1 MNKNAL
7 LGVGGVVV
15 GCLVGYG
22 IARSPLAGGV
32 GTTKAEAPAGCDTN
46 LHASLEGPVIAVG
59 NQSVAG
65 AELPENV
72 RAELYELTSQN
83 YLRARELL
91 EAYATRFALAKEKG
105 GMVNPSKV
113 PDLGELL
120 ADKKV
125 SEDDVRKFY
134 ETNKKSFPP
143 NMTVESISK
152 NLRIH
157 LETQRNQDGI
167 RKTMAQLRDKKA
179 YQLLLPS
186 PCGPRV
192 AMDFAKFPTR
202 GDTNAKE
209 TLVAVGDFFCA
220 SCRYFKS
227 DLENFLDKHRDTIR
241 YTQVITTEDVNAPV
255 AQLAAGAYC
264 AKRQSNDAFW
274 KYSERAYNTPYYL
287 LQKNA
292 GVDEVRNQAVKL
304 ATEAGLDTKSFEKCM
319 TSGDG
324 MDELTTVTKN
334 LKASGAEK
342 TPSYIASGRR
352 IVTPNNPAVLI
363 DILTQS
369 FPGSIKP
376 ATDSSASAKDKAP
389 TAK

>member
-1 MNKNAL
+1 MNKNAI

-22 IARSPLAGGV
+22 IARSPLSGGV
-32 GTTKAEAPAGCDTN
+32 GTTRAEAPAGCDAN
-46 LHASLEGPVIAVG
+46 LHASMEGAVIAVG

-72 RAELYELTSQN
+72 RAELYDLTSQN
-83 YLRARELL
+83 YLRAREIL

-105 GMVNPSKV
+105 GMVNPAKV
-113 PDLGELL
+113 PELGELL
-120 ADKKV
+120 TDKKV
-125 SEDDVRKFY
+125 TDEDVKKFY

-143 NMTVESISK
+143 NMTFESIAK
-152 NLRIH
+152 NLRVH

-167 RKTMAQLRDKKA
+167 RKTMSQLRDKKS

-192 AMDFAKFPTR
+192 AMDFAKFPTK
-202 GDTNAKE
+202 GDANAKE

-227 DLENFLDKHRDTIR
+227 DLENFLDKHRETIR
-241 YTQVITTEDVNAPV
+241 YTQVITTEDVTAPV

-292 GVDEVRNQAVKL
+292 SVEEVRNQATKI
-304 ATEAGLDTKSFEKCM
+304 ATEAGLDAKAFTKCL
-319 TSGDG
+319 TDGDG
-324 MDELTTVTKN
+324 MDELTAVTQN
-334 LKASGAEK
+334 LKASGADK
-342 TPSYIASGRR
+342 TPTYIASGRR
-352 IVTPNNPAVLI
+352 IVTPNNPTVLI
-363 DILTQS
+363 DIMSQS

-376 ATDSSASAKDKAP
+376 ASNNATSEKDKAP

>member
-7 LGVGGVVV
+7 LGFGGIVI
-15 GCLVGYG
+15 GGLIGFG
-22 IARSPLAGGV
+22 LARGPLAGGI
-32 GTTKAEAPAGCDTN
+32 GATKVEAPAGCDAN
-46 LHASLEGPVIAVG
+46 LHASFEGPVISVG
-59 NQSVAG
+59 NQTVVG

-91 EAYATRFALAKEKG
+91 EAYAARFALAKEKG
-105 GMVNPSKV
+105 GMVNPSKI
-113 PDLGELL
+113 PELADLLS
-120 ADKKV
+120 DKKV
-125 SEDDVRKFY
+125 TDQDVRNFY
-134 ETNKKSFPP
+134 EAQKKSFPP
-143 NMTVESISK
+143 NMTFESLQK

-167 RKTMAQLRDKKA
+167 RKTMASLRDKKA
-179 YQLLLPS
+179 YQLMLPS

-192 AMDFAKFPTR
+192 AMDFGKFPTR
-202 GDTNAKE
+202 GDANAKE

-241 YTQVITTEDVNAPV
+241 YTQVITTEDVKAPM

-274 KYSERAYNTPYYL
+274 KYSERAYNTPYFL
-287 LQKNA
+287 LQKSA
-292 GVDEVRNQAVKL
+292 GVDEVQKQAIKT
-304 ATEAGLDTKSFEKCM
+304 ATEAGLDVKAFEKCM

-324 MDELTTVTKN
+324 MDELTTVVNN
-334 LKASGAEK
+334 LKASGADR
-342 TPSYIASGRR
+342 TPTYIASGRR

-363 DILTQS
+363 DVLTQS
-369 FPGSIKP
+369 FPG
-376 ATDSSASAKDKAP
+376 AVRTTNDNSASAKDKAP
-389 TAK
+389 VAK

>member
-143 NMTVESISK
+143 NMTFESISK

-334 LKASGAEK
+334 LKASGADK
-342 TPSYIASGRR
+342 TPTYIASGRR

>member
-15 GCLVGYG
+15 GCLVGFG

-143 NMTVESISK
+143 NMTFESISK

-274 KYSERAYNTPYYL
+274 KYSERAYNAPYYL

-334 LKASGAEK
+334 LKASGADK

>member
-15 GCLVGYG
+15 GCLVGFG

-143 NMTVESISK
+143 NMTFESISK

-334 LKASGAEK
+334 LKASGADK
-342 TPSYIASGRR
+342 PPSYIASGRR

>member
-7 LGVGGVVV
+7 LGFGGVVV
-15 GCLVGYG
+15 GSLLGFA
-22 IARSPLAGGV
+22 IARSSLMGGV
-32 GTTKAEAPAGCDTN
+32 GATTAEAPAGCDAN
-46 LHASLEGPVIAVG
+46 LNASMEGQVVAVG
-59 NQSVAG
+59 NQTVAG
-65 AELPENV
+65 AQLPEDV

-91 EAYATRFALAKEKG
+91 ESYAARLALAKDKNG
-105 GMVNPSKV
+105 GMVNPAKV
-113 PDLGELL
+113 SPLAELL
-120 ADKKV
+120 PDKKITD
-125 SEDDVRKFY
+125 EDVRKSY
-134 ETNKKSFPP
+134 EANKKTFPP
-143 NMTVESISK
+143 SMTFESIAK

-167 RKTMAQLRDKKA
+167 RRTMAQLRDKKSYA
-179 YQLLLPS
+179 LLLPS

-192 AMDFAKFPTR
+192 AMDFNKMPSR

-227 DLENFLDKHRDTIR
+227 DLENFLEKHREGIR
-241 YTQVITTEDVNAPV
+241 YTQVITTDDVNAPI

-287 LQKNA
+287 LQKSSTTA
-292 GVDEVRNQAVKL
+292 EVRTQAVKL
-304 ATEAGLDTKSFEKCM
+304 ATDAGLDAKAFEKCM
-319 TSGDG
+319 TSEDG
-324 MDELTTVTKN
+324 LDELKTVVAS
-334 LKASGAEK
+334 LKEAGANK
-342 TPSYIASGRR
+342 TPTYIASGRR
-352 IVTPNNPAVLI
+352 IVTPNNPSVLI

-369 FPGSIKP
+369 FPGVVK
-376 ATDSSASAKDKAP
+376 AKEAAQSAKDKGQAP
-389 TAK
+389 K

>member
-143 NMTVESISK
+143 NMTFESISK

-334 LKASGAEK
+334 LKASGADK

>member
-7 LGVGGVVV
+7 LGLGGVVI
-15 GCLVGYG
+15 GCVVGYG
-22 IARSPLAGGV
+22 IARSPLSGGI
-32 GTTKAEAPAGCDTN
+32 GATKAEAPAGCDTN

-59 NQSVAG
+59 NQSVVG

-91 EAYATRFALAKEKG
+91 EAYATRFALAKDKSSV
-105 GMVNPSKV
+105 VNPAKV
-113 PDLGELL
+113 PELGELL

-125 SEDDVRKFY
+125 TDEDVRKFY

-143 NMTVESISK
+143 NMTFESIQK
-152 NLRIH
+152 NLRVH

-167 RKTMAQLRDKKA
+167 RKTMANLRDKKA

-192 AMDFAKFPTR
+192 AMDFGKFPTR

-227 DLENFLDKHRDTIR
+227 DLENFLDKHRDAIR

-292 GVDEVRNQAVKL
+292 GVDEVRTQAVKL
-304 ATEAGLDTKSFEKCM
+304 ATEAGLDTKAFEKCM

-324 MDELTTVTKN
+324 MDELTTVVKN
-334 LKASGAEK
+334 LKAAGTDK
-342 TPSYIASGRR
+342 TPTYIASGRR
-352 IVTPNNPAVLI
+352 IVTPNNPAVLV

-369 FPGSIKP
+369 FPGTVRAAPSNPTSSKDAAP
-376 ATDSSASAKDKAP
+376 AAK
-389 TAK
+389 

>member
-1 MNKNAL
+1 
-7 LGVGGVVV
+7 VVV
-15 GCLVGYG
+15 GSLLGYT
-22 IARSPLAGGV
+22 IARSSLWSGV
-32 GTTKAEAPAGCDTN
+32 GTTTADAPAGCDAN
-46 LHASLEGPVIAVG
+46 LNASMEGPVVAVG
-59 NQSVAG
+59 NQAVAG
-65 AELPENV
+65 AQLPEDV

-91 EAYATRFALAKEKG
+91 EAYATRLALAKEKG
-105 GMVNPSKV
+105 GMVNPSKI
-113 PDLGELL
+113 PQLGDLLS
-120 ADKKV
+120 DKQI
-125 SEDDVRKFY
+125 SEDDVKKFY
-134 ETNKKSFPP
+134 EANKKSFPP
-143 NMTVESISK
+143 NMTFESISK
-152 NLRIH
+152 NLRVH

-167 RKTMAQLRDKKA
+167 RKTMSQLRDKKA

-192 AMDFAKFPTR
+192 AMDFNKMPTR

-209 TLVAVGDFFCA
+209 TLIAVGDFFCA

-227 DLENFLDKHRDTIR
+227 DLENFLEKHRDTIR

-292 GVDEVRNQAVKL
+292 SVDEVRKQAIKI
-304 ATEAGLDTKSFEKCM
+304 AGEAGLDAKSFEKCM
-319 TSGDG
+319 TNEDG
-324 MDELTTVTKN
+324 LDELKTVVEN
-334 LKASGAEK
+334 LKGAGANK
-342 TPSYIASGRR
+342 TPTYIASGRR
-352 IVTPNNPAVLI
+352 IVTPNNPSVLI

-369 FPGSIKP
+369 FPGVAKVKDP
-376 ATDSSASAKDKAP
+376 AQSTKEQAP
-389 TAK
+389 APK

>member
-105 GMVNPSKV
+105 GMINPSKV

-143 NMTVESISK
+143 NMTFESISK

-202 GDTNAKE
+202 GDTNANE

-292 GVDEVRNQAVKL
+292 GVDEVRKQAVTL
-304 ATEAGLDTKSFEKCM
+304 ATEAGLDAKSFEKCM

-324 MDELTTVTKN
+324 MDELKTVVKN
-334 LKASGAEK
+334 LKASGADK

-376 ATDSSASAKDKAP
+376 ATDSSASAKDNAP
-389 TAK
+389 MAK

>member
-1 MNKNAL
+1 MNKNIF
-7 LGVGGVVV
+7 LGLGGVVV
-15 GCLVGYG
+15 GSLLGYA
-22 IARSPLAGGV
+22 IARSSLWSGV
-32 GTTKAEAPAGCDTN
+32 SSTTAEAPAGCDAN
-46 LHASLEGPVIAVG
+46 LNASMEGPVVAVG
-59 NQSVAG
+59 NQAVAG
-65 AELPENV
+65 AQLPEDV

-91 EAYATRFALAKEKG
+91 EAYATRLALAKEKG
-105 GMVNPSKV
+105 GMVNPSKI
-113 PDLGELL
+113 PQLGDLLS
-120 ADKKV
+120 DKKI
-125 SEDDVRKFY
+125 SEEDVKKFY
-134 ETNKKSFPP
+134 EANKKSFPP
-143 NMTVESISK
+143 NMTFESISK
-152 NLRIH
+152 NLRVH

-167 RKTMAQLRDKKA
+167 RKTMSQLRDKKA

-192 AMDFAKFPTR
+192 AMDFNKMPTR

-209 TLVAVGDFFCA
+209 TLIAVGDFFCA

-227 DLENFLDKHRDTIR
+227 DLENFLEKHRDTIR

-292 GVDEVRNQAVKL
+292 SVDEVRKQAIKI
-304 ATEAGLDTKSFEKCM
+304 AGEAGLDAKSFEKCM
-319 TSGDG
+319 TNEDG
-324 MDELTTVTKN
+324 LDELKTVVEN
-334 LKASGAEK
+334 LKGAGANK
-342 TPSYIASGRR
+342 TPTYIASGRR
-352 IVTPNNPAVLI
+352 IVTPNNPSVLI

-369 FPGSIKP
+369 FPGVAKP
-376 ATDSSASAKDKAP
+376 KDPAQSTKEQAP
-389 TAK
+389 APK

>member
-7 LGVGGVVV
+7 LGLGGVVV

-32 GTTKAEAPAGCDTN
+32 GVTQTDAPAGCDAN

-65 AELPENV
+65 AQLPEDV

-91 EAYATRFALAKEKG
+91 EGYATRFALAKEKG
-105 GMVNPSKV
+105 GMVNPAKV
-113 PDLGELL
+113 PALGELL
-120 ADKKV
+120 SDKKV
-125 SEDDVRKFY
+125 SDDDVRKFY

-143 NMTVESISK
+143 NMTFESIAK

-192 AMDFAKFPTR
+192 SMDFAKFPTK

-241 YTQVITTEDVNAPV
+241 YTQVITTEDVRAPV

-292 GVDEVRNQAVKL
+292 GVEEVRTQAIKL
-304 ATEAGLDTKSFEKCM
+304 ATEAGLDAKSFEKCM
-319 TSGDG
+319 KNGDG
-324 MDELTTVTKN
+324 MDELTSVVNN
-334 LKASGAEK
+334 LKASGADK
-342 TPSYIASGRR
+342 TPTYIASGRR
-352 IVTPNNPAVLI
+352 IVTPNNPAVLV

-369 FPGSIKP
+369 FPGVLR
-376 ATDSSASAKDKAP
+376 AAESSANAKDKAP

>member
-1 MNKNAL
+1 MNKNVL
-7 LGVGGVVV
+7 LGFGGVVV

-22 IARSPLAGGV
+22 IARMPLSGGI
-32 GTTKAEAPAGCDTN
+32 GATKADAPVGCDAN
-46 LHASLEGPVIAVG
+46 LHASFEGPVIAVG

-105 GMVNPSKV
+105 GVVNPAKV

-120 ADKKV
+120 SDKKV
-125 SEDDVRKFY
+125 TEEDVKKFY
-134 ETNKKSFPP
+134 ESNKKSFPP
-143 NMTVESISK
+143 NMTYESISK

-167 RKTMAQLRDKKA
+167 RRTMAQLRDKKA

-186 PCGPRV
+186 PCGPRI

-209 TLVAVGDFFCA
+209 SLVAVGDFFCA

-227 DLENFLDKHRDTIR
+227 DLENFLDKHRDAIR
-241 YTQVITTEDVNAPV
+241 YTQVITTEDVNAPI
-255 AQLAAGAYC
+255 AHLAAGAYC

-292 GVDEVRNQAVKL
+292 GVDEVQKQAVKL
-304 ATEAGLDTKSFEKCM
+304 ATEAGLDAKAFEKCLAD
-319 TSGDG
+319 GDG
-324 MDELTTVTKN
+324 MDELTTVVKN
-334 LKASGAEK
+334 LKAAGADK
-342 TPSYIASGRR
+342 TPSYVASGRR
-352 IVTPNNPAVLI
+352 IVTPNNPAVLV
-363 DILTQS
+363 DLLTQS
-369 FPGSIKP
+369 FPGTVRAAP
-376 ATDSSASAKDKAP
+376 NNPTSAKEAAP
-389 TAK
+389 AAK

>member
-22 IARSPLAGGV
+22 IARSPLAGGI

-143 NMTVESISK
+143 NMTFESISK

-241 YTQVITTEDVNAPV
+241 YIQVITTEDVNAPV

-292 GVDEVRNQAVKL
+292 GVDEVSKQAVKL

-334 LKASGAEK
+334 LKASGADK

>member
-15 GCLVGYG
+15 GCLVGYA

-32 GTTKAEAPAGCDTN
+32 GTTRAEAPAGCDTN

-91 EAYATRFALAKEKG
+91 EAYATRVALAKEKS

-113 PDLGELL
+113 PDLAELL

-125 SEDDVRKFY
+125 SDDDVRKFY
-134 ETNKKSFPP
+134 ESNKKSFPP
-143 NMTVESISK
+143 NMTFDSISK

-179 YQLLLPS
+179 YQLLLAS

-292 GVDEVRNQAVKL
+292 GVDEVRKQALTL
-304 ATEAGLDTKSFEKCM
+304 ATEAGLDAKSFEKCM

-324 MDELTTVTKN
+324 MDELTTVVKN
-334 LKASGAEK
+334 LKASGADK

-376 ATDSSASAKDKAP
+376 ANDSSASAKDKAP
-389 TAK
+389 MAK

>member
-15 GCLVGYG
+15 GCLVGYV

-32 GTTKAEAPAGCDTN
+32 GTTRAEAPAGCDTN

-91 EAYATRFALAKEKG
+91 EAYATRVALAKEKG

-113 PDLGELL
+113 PDLAELL

-134 ETNKKSFPP
+134 ESNKKSFPP
-143 NMTVESISK
+143 NMTFESISK

-179 YQLLLPS
+179 YQLLLAS

-292 GVDEVRNQAVKL
+292 GVDEVRKQALTL
-304 ATEAGLDTKSFEKCM
+304 ATEAGLDAKSFEKCM

-324 MDELTTVTKN
+324 MDELTTVVKN
-334 LKASGAEK
+334 LKASGADK

-376 ATDSSASAKDKAP
+376 ANDSSASAKDKAP
-389 TAK
+389 MAK

>member
-7 LGVGGVVV
+7 LGIGGIVV
-15 GCLVGYG
+15 GCLVGFG
-22 IARSPLAGGV
+22 IARSPLVGGV
-32 GTTKAEAPAGCDTN
+32 GATTAEAPAGCDAN
-46 LHASLEGPVIAVG
+46 LNASMEGPVVAVG
-59 NQSVAG
+59 NQAVAG
-65 AELPENV
+65 AQLPEDV

-91 EAYATRFALAKEKG
+91 EAYATRLAIAKEKSG
-105 GMVNPSKV
+105 TVNPGKV
-113 PDLGELL
+113 PQLGELL

-125 SEDDVRKFY
+125 TEDDVKKFY

-143 NMTVESISK
+143 NMTFESIAK
-152 NLRIH
+152 NLRVH

-192 AMDFAKFPTR
+192 AMDFNKMPTR

-209 TLVAVGDFFCA
+209 TLVAVGDYFCA

-227 DLENFLDKHRDTIR
+227 DLENFLDKHRDSIR
-241 YTQVITTEDVNAPV
+241 YTQVITTEDVNAPA

-287 LQKNA
+287 LQSKA
-292 GVDEVRNQAVKL
+292 SVDEVRKQAVKL
-304 ATEAGLDTKSFEKCM
+304 ATEAGLDAKSFEKCM
-319 TSGDG
+319 TNDDG
-324 MDELTTVTKN
+324 MDELKTVVSN
-334 LKASGAEK
+334 LKAAGADK

-352 IVTPNNPAVLI
+352 IVTPNNPTVLV

-369 FPGSIKP
+369 FPGVIK
-376 ATDSSASAKDKAP
+376 ASEAVQSAKEKAP
-389 TAK
+389 SAK

>member
-143 NMTVESISK
+143 NMTIESISK

>member
-15 GCLVGYG
+15 GCLVGFG

-143 NMTVESISK
+143 NMTFESISK

>member
-1 MNKNAL
+1 MNRNIL
-7 LGVGGVVV
+7 LGFGGVVV
-15 GCLVGYG
+15 GSLLGYT
-22 IARSPLAGGV
+22 IARSSLWSGV
-32 GTTKAEAPAGCDTN
+32 GTTTADAPAGCDAN
-46 LHASLEGPVIAVG
+46 LNASMEGPVVAVG
-59 NQSVAG
+59 NQAVAG
-65 AELPENV
+65 AQLPEDV

-91 EAYATRFALAKEKG
+91 EAYATRLALAKEKG
-105 GMVNPSKV
+105 GMVNPSKI
-113 PDLGELL
+113 PQLGDLLS
-120 ADKKV
+120 DKQI
-125 SEDDVRKFY
+125 SEDDVKKFY
-134 ETNKKSFPP
+134 EANKKSFPP
-143 NMTVESISK
+143 NMTFESISK
-152 NLRIH
+152 NLRVH

-167 RKTMAQLRDKKA
+167 RKTMSQLRDKKA

-192 AMDFAKFPTR
+192 AMDFNKMPTR

-209 TLVAVGDFFCA
+209 TLIAVGDFFCA

-227 DLENFLDKHRDTIR
+227 DLENFLEKHRDTIR

-292 GVDEVRNQAVKL
+292 SVDEVRKQAIKI
-304 ATEAGLDTKSFEKCM
+304 AGEAGLDAKSFEKCM
-319 TSGDG
+319 TNEDG
-324 MDELTTVTKN
+324 LDELKTVVEN
-334 LKASGAEK
+334 LKGAGANK
-342 TPSYIASGRR
+342 TPTYIASGRR
-352 IVTPNNPAVLI
+352 IVTPNNPSVLI

-369 FPGSIKP
+369 FPGVAKVKDP
-376 ATDSSASAKDKAP
+376 AQSTKEQAP
-389 TAK
+389 APK

>member
-1 MNKNAL
+1 MNRNIF
-7 LGVGGVVV
+7 LGLGGVVV
-15 GCLVGYG
+15 GSLLGYA
-22 IARSPLAGGV
+22 IARSSLWGGV
-32 GTTKAEAPAGCDTN
+32 SSTSAEAPAGCDAN
-46 LHASLEGPVIAVG
+46 LNASMEGPVVAVG
-59 NQSVAG
+59 NQAVAG
-65 AELPENV
+65 AQLPEDV
-72 RAELYELTSQN
+72 RAELYEMTSQN

-91 EAYATRFALAKEKG
+91 EAYATRLALAKEKG
-105 GMVNPSKV
+105 GMVNPSKI
-113 PDLGELL
+113 PQLGDLLS
-120 ADKKV
+120 DKKI
-125 SEDDVRKFY
+125 SDEDVKKFY
-134 ETNKKSFPP
+134 EANKKSFPP
-143 NMTVESISK
+143 NMTFESISK
-152 NLRIH
+152 NLRVH

-192 AMDFAKFPTR
+192 AMDFNKMPTR

-227 DLENFLDKHRDTIR
+227 DLENFLEKHRDTIR

-287 LQKNA
+287 LQKNSSA
-292 GVDEVRNQAVKL
+292 DEVRKQAIKI
-304 ATEAGLDTKSFEKCM
+304 ANEAGLDAKSFEKCM
-319 TSGDG
+319 TNEDG
-324 MDELTTVTKN
+324 LDELKTVVEN
-334 LKASGAEK
+334 LKGAGANK
-342 TPSYIASGRR
+342 TPTYIASGRR
-352 IVTPNNPAVLI
+352 IVTPNNPSVLI

-369 FPGSIKP
+369 FPGVVK
-376 ATDSSASAKDKAP
+376 AKDPAQSTKEKAP
-389 TAK
+389 APK

>member
-15 GCLVGYG
+15 GCLVGFG

-143 NMTVESISK
+143 NMTFESISK

-334 LKASGAEK
+334 LKASGADK

>member
-143 NMTVESISK
+143 NMTFESISK

>member
-91 EAYATRFALAKEKG
+91 EGYATRFALAKEKG
-105 GMVNPSKV
+105 GMVNPAKV

-143 NMTVESISK
+143 NMTFESISK

-334 LKASGAEK
+334 LKASGADK
-342 TPSYIASGRR
+342 TPTYIASGRR

>member
-15 GCLVGYG
+15 GCLVGFG

-32 GTTKAEAPAGCDTN
+32 GTTKAEAPARCDTN

-143 NMTVESISK
+143 NMTFESISK

-334 LKASGAEK
+334 LKASGADK